1 MWKTTDMSVY
11 TTQMKNK
18 RKMNYRKGAV
28 ALYSKVTAS
37 FYVVFMR
44 SDMLESGRGL
54 YKYNMER
61 YKL

>member
-1 MWKTTDMSVY
+1 MFVY

-18 RKMNYRKGAV
+18 RKMNYRKGVV

-37 FYVVFMR
+37 FYVVFMW